1 MDNQSTPSDYDNLME
16 LFRTKFSVPERMI
29 DQFKKTYAPD
39 QAIQFYTK
47 YGFIY
52 QSLNK
57 ALRSTNIKHL
67 VRFRFVLKDI
77 YDQLGDLMAL
87 ELNAQTRE
95 VYRGQQM
102 HFSEILDLFNSF
114 KQNAPIIVNSFF
126 STSLD
131 RHMAVGFLIAG
142 CDKEHSMAHVPVLFT
157 INIRKQDAAS

>member
-1 MDNQSTPSDYDNLME
+1 
-16 LFRTKFSVPERMI
+16 
-29 DQFKKTYAPD
+29 
-39 QAIQFYTK
+39 
-47 YGFIY
+47 
-52 QSLNK
+52 
-57 ALRSTNIKHL
+57 
-67 VRFRFVLKDI
+67 

-157 INIRKQDAAS
+157 INIRKQDASSDWPFADISKLSNFHDEAEILFSPGHMFMIEKFQTIHEYDTMIYSIEMRLHNEAKFNLNDHYNRLKS